1 MQSNWL
7 RQISKT
13 YSQLNEFFIP
23 NTQVLTATQKAL
35 DAVKNYDGSFGGGS
49 YSGPRQVAG
58 DTGKPGAVAIRQRA
72 KEEGITPQEARAASN
87 QELLASRGDGSFGGN
102 TTGPVQ
108 RQVPGN
114 ANILSQ
120 PRQSVS
126 TPEGKT
132 LSIIPATPANRT
144 GQFGGRNF
152 AGPTTVAGNAPST
165 PTRPAPM
172 GVAQRTRESMD
183 RVDKTGPRRPMTASE
198 RLAAS
203 KAAEKTV
210 AARKAARGIQP
221 TVRPDVQTE
230 LNSLRSARA
239 PQSTVYGPERHW
251 SRSQGLM

>member
-13 YSQLNEFFIP
+13 YSQLNEVFIP

-49 YSGPRQVAG
+49 YSGQRQVAG
-58 DTGKPGAVAIRQRA
+58 DTGAPGAVAIRQRA
-72 KEEGITPQEARAASN
+72 KAEGITPQQARAASN
-87 QELLASRGDGSFGGN
+87 QELLASRGDGSFGGA

-108 RQVPGN
+108 REVPGN

-120 PRQSVS
+120 PRQSVT

-203 KAAEKTV
+203 
-210 AARKAARGIQP
+210 RGAKE
-221 TVRPDVQTE
+221 TLAKRGVRPSVNPNTQTE
-230 LNSLRSARA
+230 LDSLRSARA